1 MNGYNANM
9 SDLQDKIDRFQNM
22 AMADPSNDMAH
33 FSLGSAYLEAKRFG
47 EAVTSFEA
55 CVKLNPE
62 MTRAMELGGSALMQ
76 MGNTAD
82 AKVLLIRGYEQAA
95 SKGEMRVKDGIA
107 SILTESGIELPTVEQ
122 ASPGETGKPLDKE
135 PLPGKIGKWIFENV
149 DEAQWDAWIGQG
161 TKVIN
166 ELRLDFS
173 RVEDQSKYEEHMA
186 EFLGIPANII
196 AKDVEDENK

>member
-1 MNGYNANM
+1 
-9 SDLQDKIDRFQNM
+9 
-22 AMADPSNDMAH
+22 
-33 FSLGSAYLEAKRFG
+33 
-47 EAVTSFEA
+47 
-55 CVKLNPE
+55 
-62 MTRAMELGGSALMQ
+62 
-76 MGNTAD
+76 
-82 AKVLLIRGYEQAA
+82 
-95 SKGEMRVKDGIA
+95 MRVKDGIA

-122 ASPGETGKPLDKE
+122 AAPGETGKPLDKE
-135 PLPGKIGKWIFENV
+135 PLPGKIGKWILENV

-173 RVEDQSKYEEHMA
+173 RVEDQSKFEEHMA